1 MEARYEQAVDDCLK
15 NEHQNEWE
23 ELGVSSAGDG
33 HARSA
38 KPELGQRR

>member
-1 MEARYEQAVDDCLK
+1 MEAQYEQAVDDCLQ

-33 HARSA
+33 HTRSA
-38 KPELGQRR
+38 KLELGQRR